1 MNTTELLRLILNL
14 VRKGRILEV
23 NHQGP
28 IPTCR
33 VQSGDL
39 QTNWIPWLAVAAGE
53 TRDWSPPTVGE
64 PVLLLCPGGDP
75 ADAVALRGLNAEDKP
90 APDDNPSTH
99 TRVYPDGA
107 VVTYDHDAHSLT
119 ATLPDGGSVHLV
131 VPGSIEVHTAVA
143 TIVASGLVKIDAPR
157 TELTGDLQVA
167 GAIAAGK
174 SVTTP
179 DDVKAGNISLTG
191 HKHMEQG
198 DGKPTGSSIA

>member
-1 MNTTELLRLILNL
+1 MNITELLRLILNL
-14 VRKGRILEV
+14 VRKGKILEV

-28 IPTCR
+28 LPTCR

-39 QTNWIPWLAVAAGE
+39 QTNWIPWLALAAGK
-53 TRDWSPPTVGE
+53 TRDWNPPTVGE

-75 ADAVALRGLNAEDKP
+75 ADAVALRGLYSDDTP
-90 APDDNPSTH
+90 APDDSPATH

-107 VVTYDHDAHSLT
+107 VIKYDHDAHALT
-119 ATLPDGGSVHLV
+119 ATLPGGGTVYLVAPESV
-131 VPGSIEVHTAVA
+131 EVHTTTA
-143 TIVASGLVKIDAPR
+143 TIVASDLVKVDAPR

-174 SVTTP
+174 DVTTP
-179 DDVKAGNISLTG
+179 ADVKAGAISLKT

-198 DGKPTGSSIA
+198 DGKATGSAIA